1 MGPGQNEEGNSRL
14 WIMREV
20 ENSLR
25 RLSTDHIDLYQIH
38 RPEPHTAIDE
48 TLGALTDLQRAGKI
62 RYFGS
67 STFPGWQL
75 EEAAWVAERN
85 GLSRF
90 RTEQPPYSIFVR
102 QIELD
107 VLPVAQRLGMGV
119 LVWSPLCRGWLTGR
133 YRREA
138 FDRSPEARA
147 ARVGSRGMGWQF
159 DESRPEIQRK
169 LDLVEELAKLAA
181 EAGVTMTHMAVAFA
195 LTHPG
200 VTSAIIGPR
209 TPEQLAD
216 LLSGADVRLEPPIL
230 DAIDELVAPGTLVDE
245 NDRGFDPW
253 WLEPDARRR

>member
-1 MGPGQNEEGNSRL
+1 
-14 WIMREV
+14 
-20 ENSLR
+20 
-25 RLSTDHIDLYQIH
+25 
-38 RPEPHTAIDE
+38 
-48 TLGALTDLQRAGKI
+48 
-62 RYFGS
+62 
-67 STFPGWQL
+67 
-75 EEAAWVAERN
+75 
-85 GLSRF
+85 
-90 RTEQPPYSIFVR
+90 
-102 QIELD
+102 
-107 VLPVAQRLGMGV
+107 MGV

-195 LTHPG
+195 LAHPG

-253 WLEPDARRR
+253 WLEADARRR